1 MTEPMVSW
9 LIPVYNAEKYFRR
22 ALDSVLAQTM
32 QDFEV
37 VIVMEYGCVDG
48 TESLCDEYAAA
59 DSRVRVIKNS
69 SRLGIAKSLNVGL
82 AEARGKY
89 IARMDADDYS
99 YPERLEKQ
107 VAYMEEH
114 TEVGILCTNR
124 RVIGNGYMR
133 ISDQPTDPEVI
144 NARLLFGF
152 PLNHPSMM
160 LRARLFRE
168 NGWQYPTEGEA
179 EDHRLCLLVNRHADI
194 TSLSN
199 VLLDYYE
206 HGDNAIFQKF
216 DAVRKSSAEISRQ
229 ALKERLGVDTS
240 AYEDVYFGWREQ
252 DKVDI
257 PAETYLSRGF
267 ELFRTIY
274 EANRVRRVFRED
286 VFLDEISR
294 QWQLTLNAVGMLTDC
309 EFSKLYVLD
318 DPKAEI
324 SNMLARFSGF
334 FSCKKKVA
342 VWGTGDHSTKNLAG
356 LDGNYPFDL
365 RCFVDSNPQKS
376 GTMFLD
382 RPVISPEQLKTSDI
396 DYVAIGAIR
405 YKDEI
410 MRTLKETL
418 QFPEERILILPSQS
432 LMRTMAVYFCNIKT
446 AQKKQAYVFL
456 SPDYGN
462 LGDHAI
468 MEGERAFLED
478 MGMCVHEFPA
488 DHFSDYAYITQ
499 FTSKSDGVIFITGG
513 GFLGSLWQEHQKQ
526 ALQIIKLH
534 PNNPIV
540 IFPQTLFWED
550 DADPALMQETAEV
563 FSNHRSLLLCA
574 RDFVSYLLMKQLYP
588 KCRVL
593 LAPDMALY
601 KDWSG
606 MYEHADR
613 RVGALLCLKED
624 KESILS
630 ETQKGFLAELC
641 AKQAQSVS
649 SCNTDSERAIDT
661 SEREELLSEILHRFG
676 AAKLI
681 VTDRLHGMLFAA
693 VTETPCVVLDNCN
706 HKLRSTYEWL
716 RDIPYIRF
724 AHAFEQVEEKID
736 EVIQVTAP
744 QFSFDR
750 VYFKELE
757 GYIRSVW

>member
-1 MTEPMVSW
+1 MTGPTVSW
-9 LIPVYNAEKYFRR
+9 LIPVYNAEKHFRR
-22 ALDSVLAQTM
+22 ALDSVLGQTM

-37 VIVMEYGCVDG
+37 IIVMEYGCTDE
-48 TESLCDEYAAA
+48 TERLCDEYAAM
-59 DSRVRVIKNS
+59 DSRVRIIKNHS
-69 SRLGIAKSLNVGL
+69 KLGIAKSLNVGL
-82 AEARGKY
+82 DIASGKY

-107 VAYMEEH
+107 VAYMESH
-114 TEVGILCTNR
+114 PEVGILCTNR
-124 RVIGNGYMR
+124 RVLGNGYTR
-133 ISDQPTDPEVI
+133 ASDQPTDSEVI
-144 NARLLFGF
+144 AAQLLFSF

-160 LRARLFRE
+160 LRTQMFHE
-168 NGWQYPTEGEA
+168 HGWRYPTEGEA
-179 EDHRLCLLVNRHADI
+179 ADHRLCLMVSKYAVV
-194 TSLSN
+194 TSLKD

-206 HGDNAIFQKF
+206 HGENATVKKF

-382 RPVISPEQLKTSDI
+382 RPVISPEQLKVSDI

-410 MRTLKETL
+410 MRTLTETL
-418 QFPEERILILPSQS
+418 HFPKECILTIPSYS
-432 LMRTMAVYFCNIKT
+432 LMRKMAENFCSIKT
-446 AQKKQAYVFL
+446 VQQKHAYVFVA
-456 SPDYGN
+456 PDYGN

-468 MEGERAFLED
+468 MEGERTFLED

-488 DHFSDYAYITQ
+488 YCFSNYEYITRC
-499 FTSKSDGVIFITGG
+499 TSKSDGVIFITGG
-513 GFLGSLWQEHQKQ
+513 GFLGSLWPEHQMQ
-526 ALQIIKLH
+526 TLQIIKLH

-550 DADPALMQETAEV
+550 GTDSALMQKTVEV
-563 FSNHRSLLLCA
+563 FSGHPSLLLCA
-574 RDFVSYLLMKQLYP
+574 RDFVSYLLMKRLYP
-588 KCRVL
+588 KCKVFL
-593 LAPDMALY
+593 VPDVALY
-601 KDWSG
+601 KDWSS
-606 MYEHADR
+606 MYEQTGKR
-613 RVGALLCLKED
+613 SGALLCLKED

-630 ETQKGFLAELC
+630 EVQKQGLKELC
-641 AKQAQSVS
+641 AKRFQSVTFY
-649 SCNTDSERAIDT
+649 NTASDREIDA
-661 SEREELLSEILHRFG
+661 SKREELLSELLHRFREV
-676 AAKLI
+676 KLI

-693 VTETPCVVLDNCN
+693 ITETPCVVLDNCN

-716 RDIPYIRF
+716 RDIPYVRF
-724 AHAFEQVEEKID
+724 AYAFDQVEEKIR
-736 EVIQVTAP
+736 EVMQVTEP
-744 QFSFDR
+744 RFFFDR
-750 VYFKELE
+750 IYFKELE
-757 GYIRSVW
+757 DYIRLVW